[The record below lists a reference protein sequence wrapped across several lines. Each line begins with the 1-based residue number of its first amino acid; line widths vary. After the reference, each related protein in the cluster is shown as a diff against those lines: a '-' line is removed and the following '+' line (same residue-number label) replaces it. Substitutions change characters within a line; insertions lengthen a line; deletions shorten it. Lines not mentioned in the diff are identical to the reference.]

1 LRLFTMSGVKVAIIH
16 DWLTGMRGGEKCLEV
31 FCELYPAATLF
42 TLVHI
47 KGTVSETIEKMDI
60 KTSFIQHFP
69 DIEKKYRYYLPLMP
83 KAIRSFDLIGYDL
96 ILSSS
101 HCVAKGVRIPKKSL
115 HICYCYT
122 PMRYLWDMYGQYFG
136 DSKFYIKLAMNIV
149 KPYLQKWDVESSKN
163 VNYFIAISEH
173 VKNRIKKH
181 YNRDAIVI
189 NPPVDTDFFTPTSDF
204 GLRTSDYYL
213 IVSAFAP
220 YKKVD
225 LAIEAFNQLGYPL
238 KIIGSGQDEAKLKK
252 IAKNNIEFLGWRD
265 NEELRDYYQNCK
277 ALIFPGEED
286 FGIVP
291 VEAQACGKPV
301 IAYKKGGALE
311 TVIDGITGIFFE
323 EQTIGSL
330 IEAVK
335 KFENT
340 KFNGNVIR
348 SNAGKFGRKKFFELI
363 KNYIDEKIKKRYN

>member
-1 LRLFTMSGVKVAIIH
+1 MKVAIIH

>member
-1 LRLFTMSGVKVAIIH
+1 MKVAIIH

-204 GLRTSDYYL
+204 GLRTTISSFPHSHPTKKL
-213 IVSAFAP
+213 IW
-220 YKKVD
+220 
-225 LAIEAFNQLGYPL
+225 QLKHL
-238 KIIGSGQDEAKLKK
+238 TS
-252 IAKNNIEFLGWRD
+252 
-265 NEELRDYYQNCK
+265 
-277 ALIFPGEED
+277 
-286 FGIVP
+286 
-291 VEAQACGKPV
+291 
-301 IAYKKGGALE
+301 
-311 TVIDGITGIFFE
+311 
-323 EQTIGSL
+323 
-330 IEAVK
+330 
-335 KFENT
+335 
-340 KFNGNVIR
+340 
-348 SNAGKFGRKKFFELI
+348 
-363 KNYIDEKIKKRYN
+363 